1 MTKLPTLRDCVT
13 RFCLDCKS
21 HDIWEIGNC
30 ANVECPLYP
39 VRPNRSLK
47 GKSPEDYDLDEL
59 QQSVLDALEFTGL
72 KEKPYV

>member
-1 MTKLPTLRDCVT
+1 MTKLPSAQSCIN
-13 RFCLDCKS
+13 RFCLSCRN
-21 HDIWEIGNC
+21 HDIWAVGNC
-30 ANVECPLYP
+30 EKTECSLYP